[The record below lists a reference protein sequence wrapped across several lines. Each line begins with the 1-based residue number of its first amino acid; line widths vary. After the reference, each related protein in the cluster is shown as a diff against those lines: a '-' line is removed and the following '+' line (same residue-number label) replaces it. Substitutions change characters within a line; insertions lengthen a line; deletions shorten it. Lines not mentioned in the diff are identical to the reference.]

1 MRTLRDVMEQLKQLD
16 EITLLELLGAN
27 SEDLVERFAD
37 LIEDNYDKFEREL
50 EDFFPTDTDEESN
63 ET

>member
-1 MRTLRDVMEQLKQLD
+1 MRTLYDIMEQLKQID
-16 EITLLELLGAN
+16 EVLLLEMLGVT

-37 LIEDNYDKFEREL
+37 VIEDNYDRFDREL
-50 EDFFPTDTDEESN
+50 EQYFETEETE